1 MGRGIMSTRAMIGYL
16 RPTEGA
22 EQECVTGIYSHWD
35 GYPTGVGLNLLKFY
49 GNPRRVIHLIDGGDV
64 SAIDWKTGQ
73 PNHYAFRSTWVSWNE
88 IDKKYDNE
96 WDRGGL
102 DEKWEDVKPRLY
114 LGMNQYLD
122 ESLTGKSMIA
132 YAYLFDWSGGNTD
145 HSQLSKG
152 RWRCF
157 KSTYGEDK
165 ILEVSMDRKL
175 LEKGRKSKKH
185 PDDKVIGEMKIR
197 KVA

>member
-1 MGRGIMSTRAMIGYL
+1 MSTRAMIGYL
-16 RPTEGA
+16 RPVEGA

-114 LGMNQYLD
+114 KDMNQFLD
-122 ESLTGKSMIA
+122 
-132 YAYLFDWSGGNTD
+132 
-145 HSQLSKG
+145 
-152 RWRCF
+152 
-157 KSTYGEDK
+157 
-165 ILEVSMDRKL
+165 
-175 LEKGRKSKKH
+175 
-185 PDDKVIGEMKIR
+185 
-197 KVA
+197 

>member
-1 MGRGIMSTRAMIGYL
+1 M
-16 RPTEGA
+16 
-22 EQECVTGIYSHWD
+22 
-35 GYPTGVGLNLLKFY
+35 
-49 GNPRRVIHLIDGGDV
+49 
-64 SAIDWKTGQ
+64 
-73 PNHYAFRSTWVSWNE
+73 
-88 IDKKYDNE
+88 
-96 WDRGGL
+96 
-102 DEKWEDVKPRLY
+102 KPRLY

-185 PDDKVIGEMKIR
+185 PDDKVIGEIKIG

>member
-1 MGRGIMSTRAMIGYL
+1 MSTRAMIGYL
-16 RPTEGA
+16 NKDTES
-22 EQECVTGIYSHWD
+22 VTGIYSHWD
-35 GYPTGVGLNLLKFY
+35 GYPTGVGIKLLKFY
-49 GNPRRVIHLIDGGDV
+49 GNPQRVLHLIEGGDV
-64 SAIDWKTGQ
+64 SAIDWDTGHA
-73 PNHYAFRSTWVSWNE
+73 NHYAFRSTWVNWNS

-114 LGMNQYLD
+114 KDMNQFLD
-122 ESLTGKSMIA
+122 ESLSGKSMIA
-132 YAYLFDWSGGNTD
+132 YAYVFDFSGGDTD

-157 KSTYGEDK
+157 KSIYGEDK
-165 ILEVSMDRKL
+165 IVEVELDEKKL
-175 LEKGRKSKKH
+175 KKARKSKTGDIKE
-185 PDDKVIGEMKIR
+185 KIIGEIKIR

>member
-1 MGRGIMSTRAMIGYL
+1 MSTRAMIGYMS
-16 RPTEGA
+16 PEGS
-22 EQECVTGIYSHWD
+22 VTGIYSHWD
-35 GYPTGVGLNLLKFY
+35 GYPTGVGYNLMKFY

-64 SAIDWKTGQ
+64 SQIDWNTGHA
-73 PNHYAFRSTWVSWNE
+73 NHYAFRSRWVNWNPV
-88 IDKKYDNE
+88 DKCYTNE

-114 LGMNQYLD
+114 EDMNQYLD
-122 ESLTGKSMIA
+122 ESLSGKSMIC
-132 YAYLFDWSGGNTD
+132 YAYLFDYSGGDTD

-157 KSTYGEDK
+157 KSDYGSGKIFEVELDEKKLRKSREKNGGDVKDK
-165 ILEVSMDRKL
+165 IVGEIK
-175 LEKGRKSKKH
+175 
-185 PDDKVIGEMKIR
+185 IG

>member
-1 MGRGIMSTRAMIGYL
+1 MSTRAMIGYL
-16 RPTEGA
+16 RPVEGA

-102 DEKWEDVKPRLY
+102 DEKWEDLKPRLY
-114 LGMNQYLD
+114 KDMNQYLD

-132 YAYLFDWSGGNTD
+132 YAYLFDTSLNP
-145 HSQLSKG
+145 

-157 KSTYGEDK
+157 KSIYGEDK
-165 ILEVSMDRKL
+165 IVEVELNRKK
-175 LEKGRKSKKH
+175 LEKARKSKTGDIKE
-185 PDDKVIGEMKIR
+185 KIIGEIKIR
-197 KVA
+197 KVAYWLKRN

>member
-1 MGRGIMSTRAMIGYL
+1 MSTRAMIGYL
-16 RPTEGA
+16 SPKGK
-22 EQECVTGIYSHWD
+22 VTGIYSHWD
-35 GYPTGVGLNLLKFY
+35 GYPDGVGYNLMKFY
-49 GNPRRVIHLIDGGDV
+49 GNPRRVLHLIEGGDV
-64 SAIDWKTGQ
+64 SAIDWDTGHA
-73 PNHYAFRSTWVSWNE
+73 NHYAFRSRWVSWNT

-114 LGMNQYLD
+114 KDLLQYLD

-132 YAYLFDWSGGNTD
+132 YAYLFDYSGAEDYPD
-145 HSQLSKG
+145 HSQLSQG

-157 KSTYGEDK
+157 KSEYGSGK
-165 ILEVSMDRKL
+165 IFEVELDEKKL
-175 LEKGRKSKKH
+175 KKARGKSGKATKEKI
-185 PDDKVIGEMKIR
+185 IGEIKIR